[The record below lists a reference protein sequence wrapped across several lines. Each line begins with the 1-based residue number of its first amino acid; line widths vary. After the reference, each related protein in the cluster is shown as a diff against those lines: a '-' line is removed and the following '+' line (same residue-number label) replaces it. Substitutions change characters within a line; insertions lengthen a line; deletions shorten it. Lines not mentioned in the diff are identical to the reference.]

1 MSESSLSRF
10 IDAQAGG
17 EFESALAEMKA
28 GRKRSH
34 WIWYIFPQ
42 LSGLGRSDMS
52 QTYAIRDR
60 EEAIAYLRH
69 PVLAPRLLEIA
80 RAAVAHLRRGAA
92 IDRLMGSS
100 IDAAKLVSSMT
111 LFADVARSLPADV
124 KSADTDALADE
135 AEAILA
141 AASSQGYPPCRH
153 TRSHL
158 SE

>member
-10 IDAQAGG
+10 VDAQGGG

-42 LSGLGRSDMS
+42 LSGLGTSHMS

-60 EEAIAYLRH
+60 DEAVAYLHH
-69 PVLAPRLLEIA
+69 PLLSARLLKIA
-80 RAAVAHLRRGAA
+80 RAAAEHLRQGAS

-100 IDAAKLVSSMT
+100 IDAEKLVSSMT
-111 LFADVARSLPADV
+111 LFADVARRLPAGL
-124 KSADTDALADE
+124 KSADIDALADE
-135 AEAILA
+135 AEAILG

>member
-1 MSESSLSRF
+1 MLSRF
-10 IDAQAGG
+10 VDAQAGG

-28 GRKRSH
+28 GHKRSH

-42 LSGLGRSDMS
+42 LSGLGSSDMS

-69 PVLAPRLLEIA
+69 PVLAARLLEIA
-80 RAAVAHLRRGAA
+80 RVAAEHLRQGAS
-92 IDRLMGSS
+92 IERLMGSS

-111 LFADVARSLPADV
+111 LFADVARRLPADV

-158 SE
+158 SD